1 MTNNAINSS
10 IPIEVTKGGTQASS
24 FVAYAPIVGGT
35 TSTGALQ
42 SVASAGTTG
51 QVLVSQGASA
61 LPIWAASTGFTS
73 VNVQKIT
80 ANGTYTPSAGMVQC
94 IVEVLGAGGGGRS
107 CEATTSSPNTGAAG
121 GGGGAGEFRRELY
134 TAAQISTASPITITI
149 GTGGAANTDGTDTVF
164 GSLITAKGG
173 KAPTVNAGANGVGIT
188 DGGLGGTGGSGGNF
202 DVQGGSGLTGINS
215 ASGAGQAAAAGDGAN
230 SQYGAGGQ
238 GYSYFASTAAQGNGA
253 DAQGYGSGG
262 GGAGSIFG
270 GTAAT
275 GGTGAPGLVV
285 VTEFIA

>member
-1 MTNNAINSS
+1 MTNNAINSN

-24 FVAYAPIVGGT
+24 FVAYAPIVGGV

-51 QVLVSQGASA
+51 QVLVSQGNAA

-73 VNVQKIT
+73 INVQKIT

-94 IVEVLGAGGGGRS
+94 IVEVLAAGGGGRS
-107 CEATTSSPNTGAAG
+107 CSATTSGNGSAG
-121 GGGGAGEFRRELY
+121 GGGGAGEYRRGLY
-134 TAAQISTASPITITI
+134 TASQITTASPITITI
-149 GTGGAANTDGTDTVF
+149 GTGGVANTDGTDTVF

-173 KAPTVNAGANGVGIT
+173 KASTIVPGSNDTAVV
-188 DGGLGGTGGSGGNF
+188 DGGFGGTGGSGGDF
-202 DVQGGSGLTGINS
+202 DVQGSSGQVGMNIKTNV
-215 ASGAGQAAAAGDGAN
+215 AETAAAGDGGN
-230 SQYGAGGQ
+230 SQYGAGGL
-238 GYSYFASTAAQGNGA
+238 GFSSFSGTPVQGNGGN
-253 DAQGYGSGG
+253 AQGFGSGG
-262 GGAGSIFG
+262 GGAGSLEG

-275 GGTGAPGLVV
+275 GGTGAPGLIV